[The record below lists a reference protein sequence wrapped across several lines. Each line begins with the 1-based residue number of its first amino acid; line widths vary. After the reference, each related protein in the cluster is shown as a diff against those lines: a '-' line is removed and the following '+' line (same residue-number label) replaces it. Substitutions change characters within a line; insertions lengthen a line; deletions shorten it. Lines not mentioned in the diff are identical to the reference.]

1 MKTNLFSSL
10 LLVFLIFGSFCV
22 NSELYQPTWES
33 LDTRPLPE
41 WFDKAKIGIF
51 IHWGVF
57 SVPSMG
63 TEWVWTFWNDGDEV
77 TKYIQDNFPPGFS
90 YQEFAKDF
98 TAEFFNAS
106 EWAQLFARSG
116 AKYVVLTSKH
126 HEGFTM
132 WPSSYSY
139 SWNAKDIGPHR
150 DIVGDL
156 AEAVRAQNLTYGLYH
171 SLLEWY
177 HPLYLKAKATNFEN
191 REFAVQKA
199 MPELYELVNNYE
211 PSIIWSDG
219 AWENPDTYWNAT
231 DFIAWLYNESPVKDF
246 VVTNDRWGQD
256 VTCKHGGYY
265 TCNDRYLP
273 DELQEKKW
281 ENAMSLDRYS
291 FGYRRNANYEDYLS
305 FDELVTTVIQT
316 VAYGGN
322 ILINIGPGHDGTIN
336 MIFQERLLE
345 LGDWLSINGE
355 AIYESSPWTV
365 AQKDNLTQNVYYTI
379 RNGNYYA
386 SFLKWPV
393 NDEIGILYLGSVSE
407 IFNANTT
414 VSLLG
419 LNGNLF
425 WTKDN
430 NIVKITLPNLAL
442 ITTKSAWVIKIEN
455 AQKK

>member
-98 TAEFFNAS
+98 TAEFFNAA

-150 DIVGDL
+150 DIV
-156 AEAVRAQNLTYGLYH
+156 
-171 SLLEWY
+171 
-177 HPLYLKAKATNFEN
+177 
-191 REFAVQKA
+191 
-199 MPELYELVNNYE
+199 
-211 PSIIWSDG
+211 
-219 AWENPDTYWNAT
+219 
-231 DFIAWLYNESPVKDF
+231 
-246 VVTNDRWGQD
+246 
-256 VTCKHGGYY
+256 
-265 TCNDRYLP
+265 
-273 DELQEKKW
+273 
-281 ENAMSLDRYS
+281 
-291 FGYRRNANYEDYLS
+291 
-305 FDELVTTVIQT
+305 
-316 VAYGGN
+316 
-322 ILINIGPGHDGTIN
+322 
-336 MIFQERLLE
+336 
-345 LGDWLSINGE
+345 
-355 AIYESSPWTV
+355 
-365 AQKDNLTQNVYYTI
+365 
-379 RNGNYYA
+379 
-386 SFLKWPV
+386 
-393 NDEIGILYLGSVSE
+393 
-407 IFNANTT
+407 
-414 VSLLG
+414 
-419 LNGNLF
+419 
-425 WTKDN
+425 
-430 NIVKITLPNLAL
+430 
-442 ITTKSAWVIKIEN
+442 
-455 AQKK
+455 